1 MSIEKILQRI
11 KMIENDDFT
20 TTGET
25 LNEAIKGSPEDMKA
39 IFAQRKGLL
48 PKVRSFLGL
57 RDRDSGMDNTL
68 SGLARTDKNTRDIQ
82 AAADNLFN
90 TDGATRVNLRQ
101 NNSVSSIP
109 KKDEAIIFK
118 IFDLMKQHNVLP
130 ISDLNQNYSPKYDY
144 RKTNSQSGQNNLL
157 VLLRSQSI
165 KIEYDDDQLTKLVS
179 LELSNKNRKFNQND
193 FNAFYNDI
201 NGNKSTYRVS
211 SVTLQN
217 DIITIKF

>member
-25 LNEAIKGSPEDMKA
+25 LNESIKGSAEDMKA

-57 RDRDSGMDNTL
+57 RDRDSGMDDTL
-68 SGLARTDKNTRDIQ
+68 AGLARTDKNTRDIQ
-82 AAADNLFN
+82 ASADKLFN
-90 TDGATRVNLRQ
+90 TDRATRVNLGRED
-101 NNSVSSIP
+101 IP
-109 KKDEAIIFK
+109 GKDRAVIYK
-118 IFDLMKQHNVLP
+118 IFDLMKQHKVLP
-130 ISDLNQNYSPKYDY
+130 LNDLGQNYKPKYGYTRED
-144 RKTNSQSGQNNLL
+144 SQNGKDDVL
-157 VLLRSQSI
+157 VLSRSQAISI
-165 KIEYDDDQLTKLVS
+165 YYNDNKLSNLVS
-179 LELSNKNRKFNQND
+179 LELSNKNRKFNRND

-211 SVTLQN
+211 GVTLQN

>member
-82 AAADNLFN
+82 ASADKLFN
-90 TDGATRVNLRQ
+90 TDGATRVNLGRED
-101 NNSVSSIP
+101 IP
-109 KKDEAIIFK
+109 GKDRAVIYK
-118 IFDLMKQHNVLP
+118 IFDLMKKHKVLP
-130 ISDLNQNYSPKYDY
+130 LNDLEQNYKPKYGYTRED
-144 RKTNSQSGQNNLL
+144 SQNGKDNKLSN
-157 VLLRSQSI
+157 
-165 KIEYDDDQLTKLVS
+165 LVS
-179 LELSNKNRKFNQND
+179 LELSNKNRKFNRND

-201 NGNKSTYRVS
+201 NGNKTTYRVS